1 MRKWIPAGLIAAA
14 WVISLAVFER
24 LPERVPTH
32 WGISGQVD
40 GWSSRTFGAFA
51 LPALMLMI
59 WGLCYW
65 LPAIDPRRGNYA
77 KFRGTYDIVVAAILG
92 FMLIVH
98 VAILAVSLGVNVPI
112 PVVIS
117 LAVGMMLV
125 LVGNLL
131 PRARP
136 NWFFGIRTPWTL
148 SSDRVWDRTHRL
160 GGRMMVVAGLII
172 AVSGFAPPPWP
183 GILIGVAAA
192 GAAVV
197 PIVYSYI
204 IWREDKRG

>member
-14 WVISLAVFER
+14 WVMSLAVFER
-24 LPERVPTH
+24 LPDRIPTH
-32 WGISGQVD
+32 WGMSGQVD
-40 GWSSRTFGAFA
+40 GWSSRTFGAFG

-65 LPAIDPRRGNYA
+65 LPAIDPRRDNYA
-77 KFRGTYDIVVAAILG
+77 KFRGTYDMVVAVILG
-92 FMLIVH
+92 CMLIVH
-98 VAILAVSLGVNVPI
+98 ATILAVSLGRNVPS

-117 LAVGMMLV
+117 LTVGAMLV

-172 AVSGFAPPPWP
+172 AISGFAPPPWP
-183 GILIGVAAA
+183 GILIAVAAV
-192 GAAVV
+192 GGAVV
-197 PIVYSYI
+197 PIVYSYVV
-204 IWREDKRG
+204 WREDRRG